1 MLTLSRVLCQDQ
13 ILFDWDTKQNLG
25 TRQLNLHNLS
35 SHYRGGGGGGGG
47 ELELELEFIA
57 GGQSPWS
64 WANQRAG
71 EQAISLCPTPVQP
84 PGARDTSRFE
94 VSRTEVEPNYS
105 MKLKITCRKAR
116 VKTRKTNPT
125 NIEIHF

>member
-1 MLTLSRVLCQDQ
+1 M
-13 ILFDWDTKQNLG
+13 
-25 TRQLNLHNLS
+25 
-35 SHYRGGGGGGGG
+35 
-47 ELELELEFIA
+47 ELEFIA

-105 MKLKITCRKAR
+105 MKLNHMSKSSGQNTKDQSHQHRDPLLNHPAHPHHP
-116 VKTRKTNPT
+116 VLNYPT
-125 NIEIHF
+125 VNKNIPQPSPGQCLVPKEIWQ